1 MVDPTPAQAQAI
13 AARAQDVCVSAGAG
27 SGKTFVLTERFV
39 GLVRDGVRPDAILT
53 ITFTEKAAR
62 EMSRRIARALEAGE
76 RGVEGGWIST
86 IHGFCAR
93 LLREHALEA
102 GVDPAFAVLSEVP
115 AARLRHGA
123 FLEAQRSFRLEQPAA
138 YDALVRHVAW
148 GRDRDGATS
157 VRRRVFQLYDQIRGG
172 GGEVLAPGELPP
184 AAGPPWAEALRR
196 LTEAVQDYGRAVAGQ
211 PRTPRLA
218 RQVRRIGELAGQ
230 VGSADVSRFELPV
243 YHALVDLSDAARGG
257 GPLGDALGELRAAAE
272 HAAGCYAESPARE
285 LGRGL
290 LDLLWRFHRAF
301 SERKER
307 QSLLDF
313 NDLEA
318 RTRGLLRE
326 RSDVREALQRRFQAV
341 LVDEFQDTSRLQQ
354 ELVDLL
360 RSPGQLFVVGD
371 VKQSI
376 YGFRAA
382 EVRGMLGEQERIR
395 AADGVCVELDRS
407 FRTRPEILD
416 FVDDVF
422 ARCWSEPESEVPHQR
437 LEPGLEFP
445 PKGDASVELL
455 LGRGETL
462 ERAREQEARAVAG
475 RLATLIE
482 GRRLEG
488 TNPLR
493 PESFERPLRY
503 GDCAVLLPAT
513 TAFRF
518 YERAFRERGI
528 PYTVASGRGFYAN
541 REVVDAVLVLRVVA
555 NAHDDLALVALLR
568 SPAAGVSDD
577 GLARLGKVRQPGSP
591 WADALAAAES
601 AELSPLDL
609 ERAQGLRALVD
620 GLREQRGRERVRDVL
635 EDALTAC
642 GLWDGS
648 LLRHEDPRGY
658 ANLHKLLGIVE
669 ALEREG
675 VSGPAEVAE
684 VLEELR
690 LSGAREAEANLAS
703 DDDDAVRIL
712 TVHASKGLE
721 WPLVVVGDLGR
732 YAPSSR
738 EAILYEPETG
748 WVLPNLRDPERPN
761 KAITARTHQAL
772 SEDGAARRREESKR
786 LLYVAMTR
794 AQDHLLL
801 AGAEGASSR
810 RSGDWLRWVRA
821 PLAAGPREGELE
833 RSFDAAAGG
842 DVQVVPSAS
851 GVAVRRTD
859 VAEEHE
865 GPLVGARGPL
875 AGAAPALDARGR
887 HALASGRSP
896 TWATPEPE
904 VAAEAEGLLALAAK
918 PLPELDASASVYT
931 VSEVLTWTRC
941 PRRALFEHVLGEDDP
956 WSPPRSS
963 GSGEVPA
970 DVFGVFVHELLGGG
984 ARSRGQ
990 LLPRLEQLLLPRW
1003 APAHALEAAL
1013 ERAQKLAAEFRRSAL
1028 GQRAAAAD
1036 ERRHEPPFLVRVEL
1050 PGESAPVLLRGTPD
1064 LLFREGERWTLVD
1077 YKSGDLTALEVPAR
1091 LEADRVQLQLYALGL
1106 AQVGVAV
1113 SEARVAYLCAE
1124 VDASV
1129 PCDPAV
1135 ATETQALLAEFVAAR
1150 RALDLPPR
1158 AGAQCARCPHLAQC
1172 PAGQDASA
1180 VREPLPVAATR

>member
-1 MVDPTPAQAQAI
+1 MVDPTPAQTEAI
-13 AARAQDVCVSAGAG
+13 RAREQDVCVSAGAG

-39 GLVRDGVRPDAILT
+39 GLVEDGLRPESILT

-62 EMSRRIARALEAGE
+62 EMSRRIGRALGAGQ

-93 LLREHALEA
+93 VLREHALEA
-102 GVDPAFAVLSEVP
+102 GVDPAFGVLSEVP

-123 FLEAQRSFRLEQPAA
+123 FLEAQRGFRLEQPGA
-138 YDALVRHVAW
+138 YDALVGHVAW

-157 VRRRVFQLYDQIRGG
+157 VRRRVFELYDQIRASGA
-172 GGEVLAPGELPP
+172 EVLPPELVPP
-184 AAGPPWAEALRR
+184 AQGPSFDAALDRLTAALEAYGHAVSAGP
-196 LTEAVQDYGRAVAGQ
+196 
-211 PRTPRLA
+211 RTSQLA
-218 RQVRRIGELAGQ
+218 RQARRIGALAGE
-230 VGSADVSRFELPV
+230 VGEADVSRFDVKV
-243 YHALVDLSDAARGG
+243 YHALGDLVDAARGG
-257 GPLGDALGELRAAAE
+257 GELGVELEALRAAAE
-272 HAAGCYAESPARE
+272 RAAGAYAEAPARE

-301 SERKER
+301 SARKER

-318 RTRGLLRE
+318 RTRTLLRE
-326 RSDVREALQRRFQAV
+326 RVDVREALQRRFKAL

-354 ELVDLL
+354 ELVDLI
-360 RSPGQLFVVGD
+360 RTPGALFVVGD

-395 AADGVCVELDRS
+395 EQGGTLVELDRS
-407 FRTRPEILD
+407 FRTRPEVLD

-422 ARCWSEPESEVPHQR
+422 SACWAEPGSEVPHQR
-437 LEPGLEFP
+437 LEAGLAFP
-445 PKGDASVELL
+445 EKTAPSVELVI
-455 LGRGETL
+455 GRGESL
-462 ERAREQEARAVAG
+462 ERAREQEAAAVAG

-482 GRRLEG
+482 ERRLVG

-493 PESFERPLRY
+493 PESFERALRY

-541 REVVDAVLVLRVVA
+541 REVLDAVLLLRVVA
-555 NAHDDLALVALLR
+555 DAHADLAVVALLR
-568 SPAAGVSDD
+568 SPVAGVSDD
-577 GLARLGKVRQPGSP
+577 GLARLGLLRGHREP
-591 WADALAAAES
+591 WFDVLARAAE
-601 AELSPLDL
+601 AGLSELDL
-609 ERAQGLRALVD
+609 ERARFAHELVLR
-620 GLREQRGRERVRDVL
+620 LRELRGRERVRDLL
-635 EDALTAC
+635 EEALTLS

-669 ALEREG
+669 DLEREG
-675 VSGPAEVAE
+675 VSGPGEVAE

-703 DDDDAVRIL
+703 DDEDAVRLL

-732 YAPSSR
+732 YAPSAR
-738 EAILYEPETG
+738 EPILYDTETG
-748 WVLPNLRDPERPN
+748 CVLPNLRDPERPH
-761 KAITARTHQAL
+761 KAITAWTHTEL
-772 SEDGAARRREESKR
+772 SEVSAARRREESKR
-786 LLYVAMTR
+786 LLYVALTR
-794 AQDHLLL
+794 AQDHLLQ
-801 AGAEGASSR
+801 AGAEGTSSR

-821 PLAAGPREGELE
+821 PLAGVAREGDPAP

-842 DVQVVPSAS
+842 EVQVVPSRS
-851 GVAVRRTD
+851 GVAVRRCD
-859 VAEEHE
+859 VAEERE

-875 AGAAPALDARGR
+875 AGAVPALDGRGR
-887 HALASGRSP
+887 HALSHGHLPA
-896 TWATPEPE
+896 WPEDAPE
-904 VAAEAEGLLALAAK
+904 VAAEAERRVLAADA
-918 PLPELDASASVYT
+918 PLPELDSGASVYT
-931 VSEVLTWTRC
+931 VSEVLTWSRC

-956 WSPPRSS
+956 WRPPS
-963 GSGEVPA
+963 GGGGGDVPA
-970 DVFGVFVHELLGGG
+970 DALGVFVHELLASGV
-984 ARSRGQ
+984 RPRPQ
-990 LLPRLEQLLLPRW
+990 LLARLEQLALPRW
-1003 APAHALEAAL
+1003 VPPHALEEGVDHAL
-1013 ERAQKLAAEFRRSAL
+1013 RLVQGFERSPL

-1036 ERRHEPPFLVRVEL
+1036 EVRREPPFLVRVEL
-1050 PGESAPVLLRGTPD
+1050 AGGARVLLRGTPD

-1091 LEADRVQLQLYALGL
+1091 LESDRVQLQLYALALAEGGL
-1106 AQVGVAV
+1106 ELA
-1113 SEARVAYLCAE
+1113 EARVAYLAAE
-1124 VDASV
+1124 IDAAV
-1129 PCDPAV
+1129 PVGPDVRA
-1135 ATETQALLAEFVAAR
+1135 ETRALLADFVDAR
-1150 RALDLPPR
+1150 RALELPPR
-1158 AGAQCARCPHLAQC
+1158 PGPLCARCPHTPHC
-1172 PAGQDASA
+1172 PEGARA
-1180 VREPLPVAATR
+1180 VEG